1 MPAALLLPS
10 ACTRAAPAVEFC
22 SLKVVYQQVEGKVQ
36 AGFSFFA
43 IVNDEDGPEDLSE
56 MRLYNDAEGL
66 MWLMTSD
73 NWTVLEDRGKTW
85 VGSKMLAM
93 SEGELLP
100 AGQFRVSIVDKSGD
114 TGETTFG
121 FDTPADS
128 PYRFPSLS
136 VVEGDYSVRSSYPDN
151 YLLMYYQDGSYRS
164 LLKLANLEGTLASLR
179 LPSDVYGLALWADD
193 SGKAVSALTGKSY
206 IRE

>member
-1 MPAALLLPS
+1 
-10 ACTRAAPAVEFC
+10 
-22 SLKVVYQQVEGKVQ
+22 LKVVYQQVDGKVQ
-36 AGFSFFA
+36 AGFSFFIIA
-43 IVNDEDGPEDLSE
+43 NDEDGPEDLSE
-56 MRLYNDAEGL
+56 LRLYNDAEGL
-66 MWLMTSD
+66 MWLLTNE

-85 VGSKMLAM
+85 VGSKMLVM

-100 AGQFRVSIVDKSGD
+100 SGQFRVNLVDKSGE

-128 PYRFPSLS
+128 PHRFPTLS
-136 VVEGDYSVRSSYPDN
+136 VSEENYSVRSTYPDN

-164 LLKLANLEGTLASLR
+164 LLKLANTEGALASLR
-179 LPSDVYGLALWADD
+179 LPSDVYGIALWADD
-193 SGKAVSALTGKSY
+193 SGKAVSALTNKVY